1 MKIKVCGMAD
11 PQNMIDLERQIKPDW
26 MGIICYPLSSRYVS
40 SDSGEEIR
48 KIGLP
53 KVGVFVNA
61 NIAEIAEKIDAF
73 GLQVLQLHG
82 DESVEEVSAIKE
94 AMGLPIFKVFS
105 IKDEVDWNQLE
116 PFLPY
121 VDYFL
126 FDTFTPQYGG
136 SGRQFNWE
144 ILMDYP
150 YEKPFLLSGGIGLD
164 NIHAVKLLHQRF
176 PKMEGIDVNSKFEIR
191 PGYKDINMLQS
202 MCEILN
208 QEI

>member
-40 SDSGEEIR
+40 SASGEEIK

>member
-40 SDSGEEIR
+40 SASGEEIK

-202 MCEILN
+202 MSEILN